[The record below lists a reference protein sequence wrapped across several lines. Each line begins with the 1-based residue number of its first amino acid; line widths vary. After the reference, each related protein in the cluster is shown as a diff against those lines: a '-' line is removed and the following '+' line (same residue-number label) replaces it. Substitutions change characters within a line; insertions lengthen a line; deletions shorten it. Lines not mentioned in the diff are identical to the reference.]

1 MKLWMIVFFLLPLV
15 GICYVGWRLW
25 HLLPVAIGWK
35 ILALGVLL
43 SGFVGMF
50 FYLRHG
56 LDGLPRWAAVPLYES
71 ISSWPFV
78 LLYLVLLFL
87 CMDLLRAVGFLPREW
102 MFHSAKGTL
111 AVAALMVAIFTYG
124 YFHYLHKVRV
134 PLEITTEKGLKRPLK
149 ILLLSDL
156 HLGYHNRRAEFS
168 RWVDKLNA
176 EKADLILIAGDIIDI
191 SVKPLMDE
199 QMHEEFLRLNAPV
212 YACLG
217 NHEYYSGTPAAQQF
231 YRMADITLLSDSV
244 AEVNGLQ
251 IIGRDDRTN
260 PHRKPLDAVCER
272 VDPERFSIL
281 LDHQPYHLEEAER
294 AGVDFQFS
302 GHTHEGQVWPISWLT
317 HLMYEKAFG
326 GHERGKTRYYISSG
340 MGIWG
345 GKFRIG
351 TQSEYVV
358 LTLKPAK

>member
-56 LDGLPRWAAVPLYES
+56 LDALPRWAAVPLYES

-111 AVAALMVAIFTYG
+111 AVAVLMIAIFTYG

-168 RWVDKLNA
+168 RWVDK
-176 EKADLILIAGDIIDI
+176 
-191 SVKPLMDE
+191 
-199 QMHEEFLRLNAPV
+199 
-212 YACLG
+212 
-217 NHEYYSGTPAAQQF
+217 AQC
-231 YRMADITLLSDSV
+231 RESRPDTDC
-244 AEVNGLQ
+244 G
-251 IIGRDDRTN
+251 
-260 PHRKPLDAVCER
+260 
-272 VDPERFSIL
+272 
-281 LDHQPYHLEEAER
+281 
-294 AGVDFQFS
+294 
-302 GHTHEGQVWPISWLT
+302 
-317 HLMYEKAFG
+317 
-326 GHERGKTRYYISSG
+326 RYYRHQCEAAHG
-340 MGIWG
+340 
-345 GKFRIG
+345 
-351 TQSEYVV
+351 
-358 LTLKPAK
+358 